1 MQYLIRCWRG
11 GATKQTLEAVIIKA
25 IADPATIIVEK
36 YVGFFG
42 SNDLKVPPVYISRT
56 YNWPK
61 KEKYRFTV
69 KLTNS
74 KEISL
79 IKYVKRFVRNRI
91 FRSPSK
97 RIKIPNLLFENR
109 LGYKV
114 GSKEEAKSALK
125 RYFRIR
131 RKRRQWELKDMP
143 TTGVFEEPIREW
155 KGPRYYI
162 KKHITYPKYD
172 EVESEIMKRLKK
184 YWGEPRQKRKLKRK
198 FK

>member
-1 MQYLIRCWRG
+1 
-11 GATKQTLEAVIIKA
+11 LEGVNIEA
-25 IADPATIIVEK
+25 ITDPATVIVEK
-36 YVGFFG
+36 YVGIFG
-42 SNDLKVPPVYISRT
+42 PFELKVPPVYISRT
-56 YNWPK
+56 YNWPR

-79 IKYVKRFVRNRI
+79 IKYIKRFVRNRI

-97 RIKIPNLLFENR
+97 RIKVPDLLFENR
-109 LGYKV
+109 LGYKI

-125 RYFRIR
+125 RYFRRR
-131 RKRRQWELKDMP
+131 RKRRKWELKDSP
-143 TTGVFEEPIREW
+143 RIGIFEDPYQEW

-184 YWGEPRQKRKLKRK
+184 YWGESPQKRKLKVM
-198 FK
+198 FN